1 MWVYFLIGIIVVFII
16 AVGVL
21 LYIRNMRKNEIE
33 NLISE
38 LERVR
43 LLSFDKTIA
52 KMDQFNMLGEALAA
66 REEWTKNWYDSLEVN
81 GNSAEEKLEDAKILL
96 EQFKF
101 NDAKENMQVAEGEI
115 KTVQE
120 NFDRTIEGIEA
131 LEQSHK
137 EAERQYKNADN
148 LFREAKRDVLA
159 NGHQFGDSERSL
171 ERLILSFEPELKA
184 YKDKIKEGNYHS
196 AHAHIADVNE
206 DLESL
211 RENMNAIPNMIR
223 VVQKELPNQFQ
234 DIRFGCRELKS
245 QGYDLE
251 HIQVE
256 NTLSDLKFKLN
267 SIEPKIAQLELDE
280 ARQQI
285 EEINSTMDEMLELV
299 EHEVKAKSK
308 VEAHQEELSD
318 KLFQAQNTN
327 YMLRTE
333 IDYIKDLYHMNE
345 TDVHNVHKFE
355 QEIENLIDIYDDIV
369 NETKKN
375 TTRYSKL
382 VDNVEHITKNVE
394 EINEAQGSI
403 QDYFNT
409 LREDEKEAT
418 ENYTYIEKRKDQIYR
433 DLTMANLSSIPE
445 RFVVMKH
452 EIDVNLAEILKYF
465 ERRPINIKFIKDKVN
480 SVMVD
485 LNKFEQEVY
494 EVVYEAGLTE
504 LMIQYGNRY
513 RTSDEAFSNR
523 LQEAERLFSDNRYK
537 RALEI
542 VQDALDKVEPGAA
555 DKIIKAYEEETD

>member
-1 MWVYFLIGIIVVFII
+1 MWVYILIGIIVVLII

-43 LLSFDKTIA
+43 LLPFDQTVA
-52 KMDQFNMLGEALAA
+52 KMKDFNMHGEA
-66 REEWTKNWYDSLEVN
+66 EQKTNEWVENWHHSLDVN
-81 GNSAEEKLEDAKILL
+81 GNSAEEKLEQSKLLL

-120 NFDRTIEGIEA
+120 NFDETVNGIEA
-131 LEQSHK
+131 LSQQHK
-137 EAERQYKNADN
+137 ESERMYTEADK
-148 LFREAKRDVLA
+148 LYRGAKRDVLA
-159 NGHQFGDSERSL
+159 NGHQFGESQRPL
-171 ERLILSFEPELKA
+171 ERLIVSFEPELKE
-184 YKDKIKEGNYHS
+184 YKKMTNDGNYYS
-196 AHAHIADVNE
+196 AHQHINDIQE

-211 RENMNAIPNMIR
+211 RENMSAIPNMIR

-251 HIQVE
+251 HVQVE

-267 SIEPKIAQLELDE
+267 EIEPLITQLELDE
-280 ARQQI
+280 AKERI
-285 EEINSTMDEMLELV
+285 DEINNTMDEMLELV
-299 EHEVKAKSK
+299 EHEVKAKAK
-308 VEAHQEELSD
+308 VEEYQDEISD
-318 KLFQAQNTN
+318 KLFKAKDTN

-333 IDYIKDLYHMNE
+333 IDYIKDQFHMNE
-345 TDVHNVHKFE
+345 TDVHSVHKFE
-355 QEIENLIDIYDDIV
+355 NEIENLIDIYDDIV

-375 TTRYSKL
+375 ITRYSKL
-382 VDNVEHITKNVE
+382 VDNVEHIKVNID
-394 EINEAQGSI
+394 EINEEQNAI
-403 QDYFNT
+403 QDYFVT
-409 LREDEKEAT
+409 LREDEKEAS
-418 ENYTYIEKRKDQIYR
+418 ENKAYIERRKDQIYR

-452 EIDVNLAEILKYF
+452 ELDVNLSEIVKYF

-480 SVMVD
+480 NVMID

-494 EVVYEAGLTE
+494 EVLYEAGLTE

-513 RTSDEAFSNR
+513 RSSDEAFSNR
-523 LQEAERLFSDNRYK
+523 LEEAERLFNDNRYK

-542 VQDALDKVEPGAA
+542 VQDALEKVEPGAA
-555 DKIIKAYEEETD
+555 DKIIKAFENDND

>member
-1 MWVYFLIGIIVVFII
+1 MWVYFLIGVIVVFII

-21 LYIRNMRKNEIE
+21 LYIRNMKKNEIE

-43 LLSFDKTIA
+43 LLSFDKAIA
-52 KMDQFNMLGEALAA
+52 KMEQFNMQGEVLEQK
-66 REEWTKNWYDSLEVN
+66 EEWTTNWYNSLEVN
-81 GNSAEEKLEDAKILL
+81 GKSAEEKLEESKILL

-120 NFDRTIEGIEA
+120 NFDITVNGIET
-131 LEQSHK
+131 LELEHR
-137 EAERQYKNADN
+137 EAERQYANADK

-171 ERLILSFEPELKA
+171 ERLILSFEPELKE
-184 YKDKIKEGNYHS
+184 YKRLIDAGNYHA
-196 AHAHIADVNE
+196 AHAHIADINE

-267 SIEPKIAQLELDE
+267 SIEPMIAQLELDE
-280 ARQQI
+280 ARQHI
-285 EEINSTMDEMLELV
+285 DEINSTMDEMLELV
-299 EHEVKAKSK
+299 EHEVKAKAK
-308 VEAHQEELSD
+308 VEEHQDAISD
-318 KLFQAQNTN
+318 KLFKAQNTN

-355 QEIENLIDIYDDIV
+355 QEVENLIDIYDDIV

-375 TTRYSKL
+375 ITRYSRL
-382 VDNVEHITKNVE
+382 VDNVEHINKNVD
-394 EINEAQGSI
+394 EINAAQEAI

-452 EIDVNLAEILKYF
+452 ELDVNLAEILKYF

-480 SVMVD
+480 AVMVD

-513 RTSDEAFSNR
+513 RANDEAFSNR
-523 LQEAERLFSDNRYK
+523 LLEAERLFSENRYK
-537 RALEI
+537 RSLEI
-542 VQDALDKVEPGAA
+542 VQEALEKVEPGAA
-555 DKIIKAYEEETD
+555 DKIIKAYETEMD

>member
-16 AVGVL
+16 VVGVL
-21 LYIRNMRKNEIE
+21 LYIRNIRKNEIE

>member
-1 MWVYFLIGIIVVFII
+1 MWVYFLIGVIVVFII

-21 LYIRNMRKNEIE
+21 LYIRNIRKNEIE

-375 TTRYSKL
+375 TTRYSQL

>member
-21 LYIRNMRKNEIE
+21 LYIRNIRKNEIE

-375 TTRYSKL
+375 TTRYSQL

>member
-1 MWVYFLIGIIVVFII
+1 MWVYFLIGVIVVFIV

-21 LYIRNMRKNEIE
+21 LYIRNIRKNEIE

>member
-1 MWVYFLIGIIVVFII
+1 MK
-16 AVGVL
+16 
-21 LYIRNMRKNEIE
+21 KNEIE

-43 LLSFDKTIA
+43 LLPFDQTIG
-52 KMDQFNMLGEALAA
+52 KMQEFNMHGEA
-66 REEWTKNWYDSLEVN
+66 ESKTNEWVENWHNSLDVN
-81 GNSAEEKLEDAKILL
+81 GNSAEEKLEQSKLSL

-120 NFDRTIEGIEA
+120 NFDVTVEGIED
-131 LEQSHK
+131 LMTHHK
-137 EAERQYKNADN
+137 ESERLYAEADK

-159 NGHQFGDSERSL
+159 NGHQFGESQRPL
-171 ERLILSFEPELKA
+171 ERLIVSFEPELKE
-184 YKDKIKEGNYHS
+184 YKKMTNDGNYYS
-196 AHAHIADVNE
+196 ANQHISDIEE

-211 RENMNAIPNMIR
+211 KENMSAIPNMIR
-223 VVQKELPNQFQ
+223 LVQKELPNQFQ

-251 HIQVE
+251 HVQVE
-256 NTLSDLKFKLN
+256 NTLTDLKFKLN
-267 SIEPKIAQLELDE
+267 EIEPLITQLELDE
-280 ARQQI
+280 AKERI

-308 VEAHQEELSD
+308 VDEYQDEISD
-318 KLFQAQNTN
+318 KLFKAKNTN

-333 IDYIKDLYHMNE
+333 IDYIKDQFHVNE
-345 TDVHNVHKFE
+345 ADAHSVHKFE
-355 QEIENLIDIYDDIV
+355 NEIENLIDIYDDIV

-375 TTRYSKL
+375 ITRYSKL
-382 VDNVEHITKNVE
+382 VDNVEHIKVNID
-394 EINEAQGSI
+394 EINDEQEAI
-403 QDYFNT
+403 QDYFVT

-418 ENYTYIEKRKDQIYR
+418 ENKAYIEKRKDEIYR
-433 DLTMANLSSIPE
+433 DLTMANLTSIPE

-452 EIDVNLAEILKYF
+452 ELDVNIAEIVKYF
-465 ERRPINIKFIKDKVN
+465 ERRPMNIKLIKDKVN
-480 SVMVD
+480 EVMID

-494 EVVYEAGLTE
+494 EVLYEAGLTE

-513 RTSDEAFSNR
+513 RTGDEAFSNR
-523 LQEAERLFSDNRYK
+523 LIEAERLFSENRYK

-542 VQDALDKVEPGAA
+542 VQDALEKVEPGAA
-555 DKIIKAYEEETD
+555 NKIINAFENKDD

>member
-1 MWVYFLIGIIVVFII
+1 MWVYFLIGVIVVFII

-21 LYIRNMRKNEIE
+21 LYIRNIRKNEIE